1 MKKKNKE
8 PIIIILLAALVE
20 AIIGIIFFIFTV
32 IRFYTSGF
40 KKKTGIGFFK
50 TFTNKGTKGEYLLYR
65 ELLKLFEKKNIFIN
79 VYLDNVNT
87 SLTEIDLL
95 ALSKDGVYV
104 FEMKNYSGYIYGT
117 DTDKEWTQVL
127 NKRTKN
133 KFYNP
138 LRQNYAHTKAV
149 ESFLELEEKQI
160 VPMIVFSNKSKL
172 SKINNKVNT
181 SLIVSLRDLKKQ
193 VKQIR
198 KNKEKVFSDEQLNYY
213 VSKIEQRILV
223 ENSIKE
229 QHVEEVIALKQGI

>member
-223 ENSIKE
+223 ENSSKE
-229 QHVEEVIALKQGI
+229 QHVEEVFPVKQGI